1 MGIFKNVNAN
11 YILIPMDV
19 DYQKNHLKAY
29 GLTYWTLEKGIKV
42 KWLLN
47 YRGGSFLLPFNDN
60 IKKECIIRGVSY
72 EILSEESTSSILC
85 NLAIKCLLS
94 DEHLQ

>member
-1 MGIFKNVNAN
+1 MLFLFLGFFQNVNAN

-47 YRGGSFLLPFNDN
+47 YRGGSFLLPLNDN
-60 IKKECIIRGVSY
+60 IKKGMYNKGCFI
-72 EILSEESTSSILC
+72 
-85 NLAIKCLLS
+85 
-94 DEHLQ
+94 

>member
-1 MGIFKNVNAN
+1 MGFFKNVNAN

-47 YRGGSFLLPFNDN
+47 YRGGSFLLPIILKFIPSLLPSSFIDN
-60 IKKECIIRGVSY
+60 K
-72 EILSEESTSSILC
+72 T
-85 NLAIKCLLS
+85 
-94 DEHLQ
+94 DE

>member
-1 MGIFKNVNAN
+1 MGFFKNVNAN

-47 YRGGSFLLPFNDN
+47 YRGGSFLLPLNDN
-60 IKKECIIRGVSY
+60 IGKNV
-72 EILSEESTSSILC
+72 
-85 NLAIKCLLS
+85 
-94 DEHLQ
+94 